1 MTKTLKDKKRKIKK
15 INKSKITSKYYLK
28 IIHSTL
34 QDVISV
40 VATVTEVT
48 KTMKTNSP
56 GIEDCKQ
63 RIPMHFEAQKSCQIV
78 LNIHIY

>member
-1 MTKTLKDKKRKIKK
+1 MTSLFWQKLWKKKNKK
-15 INKSKITSKYYLK
+15 INKYFLK

-40 VATVTEVT
+40 VATVMEVT
-48 KTMKTNSP
+48 KIMKTDRP

-63 RIPMHFEAQKSCQIV
+63 RIPMQFKAQNVAKFF
-78 LNIHIY
+78 